1 MLLRSDSFKKLESIL
16 IFATHKRTCDQMA
29 SVLTQNGMNA
39 ASYHAG
45 KTDHQRYAIQ
55 KMFISN
61 QIRVLVC
68 TIAFSM
74 GIDKSDIQ
82 SVIHYDMP
90 KSIENYVQEIGR
102 AGRDGKLARCHMF
115 LNNEDFFLI
124 RRLILTD
131 LLDHYNALKLTN
143 KVIVESKR

>member
-1 MLLRSDSFKKLESIL
+1 
-16 IFATHKRTCDQMA
+16 
-29 SVLTQNGMNA
+29 
-39 ASYHAG
+39 
-45 KTDHQRYAIQ
+45 
-55 KMFISN
+55 MFISN
-61 QIRVLVC
+61 QVRCLVC

-102 AGRDGKLARCHMF
+102 AGRDGTLARCHMF
-115 LNNEDFFLI
+115 LNNDDFFQI

-131 LLDHYNALKLTN
+131 LLDNYNALKLTN
-143 KVIVESKR
+143 KIIVESKRQLLKVIKPELAPSKKRKAKQSMSISSLMSSSMRMS

>member
-1 MLLRSDSFKKLESIL
+1 
-16 IFATHKRTCDQMA
+16 
-29 SVLTQNGMNA
+29 
-39 ASYHAG
+39 
-45 KTDHQRYAIQ
+45 
-55 KMFISN
+55 
-61 QIRVLVC
+61 
-68 TIAFSM
+68 M
-74 GIDKSDIQ
+74 GIDKSNIQ

-131 LLDHYNALKLTN
+131 LLDNFNALKLTN
-143 KVIVESKR
+143 KIIVEAKRLLIGMIKPELAANKKRKIKQISKSSNAEEGEEEYVHKLIDEFEHEDHLARYYVKVPGGNEKISQIMFD